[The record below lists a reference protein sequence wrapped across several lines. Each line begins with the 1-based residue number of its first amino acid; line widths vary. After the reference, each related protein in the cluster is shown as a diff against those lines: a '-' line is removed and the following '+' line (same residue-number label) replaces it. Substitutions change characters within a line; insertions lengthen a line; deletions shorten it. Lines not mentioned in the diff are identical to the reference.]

1 MTRQQWLEIFA
12 AAFLDERISEDL
24 PTLIEASE
32 ILAREFET
40 AHRLKRPN

>member
-1 MTRQQWLEIFA
+1 MTRQQQLEIFA

-24 PTLIEASE
+24 PTPTEARE

-40 AHRLKRPN
+40 AQRLKRPN